1 MTGRRTIQFQAIARS
16 SPLSELA
23 FSGGVGLCVLLQ
35 EVERGRFFSGEFGGF
50 GNLLDRRGS
59 RHLRQKLDAAVMLEA
74 RTSRDEPAHNDVF
87 LKAAEVVDLARH
99 CCFRK
104 NAGGL
109 LEAGSGDKGVGRGRR
124 LGETKEE
131 RTARGGPAPIGGDT
145 VRFPPEAEFVAL
157 R

>member
-74 RTSRDEPAHNDVF
+74 RTSRDEPAHNDAF

-99 CCFRK
+99 CCFRED
-104 NAGGL
+104 AAAI
-109 LEAGSGDKGVGRGRR
+109 LEPVSGAEGRSASRR
-124 LGETKEE
+124 LGDTDED
-131 RTARGGPAPIGGDT
+131 RTARAASPTIGVDT
-145 VRFPPEAEFVAL
+145 VQWPS
-157 R
+157 